1 MINHTDILKLK
12 NTLTNIVVLYNQLS
26 KEDNQEIENNKEK
39 NNYKRLLLLNLRN
52 DALFIFDNCNKLLI
66 KDIN

>member
-26 KEDNQEIENNKEK
+26 KKIIK
-39 NNYKRLLLLNLRN
+39 
-52 DALFIFDNCNKLLI
+52 KLKII
-66 KDIN
+66 KKKIIIKGYYY